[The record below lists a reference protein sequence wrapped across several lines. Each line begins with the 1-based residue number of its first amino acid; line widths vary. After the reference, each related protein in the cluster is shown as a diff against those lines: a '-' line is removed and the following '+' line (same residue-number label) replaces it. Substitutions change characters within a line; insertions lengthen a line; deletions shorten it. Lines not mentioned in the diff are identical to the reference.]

1 MSTGKRAILM
11 EDLQKLEQLLEAIK
25 LKQAMLDALEVRLVE
40 ARNLAV
46 MATAPEMIEIER
58 MKLQK
63 AFNQLIEEIK
73 LLEAEATR
81 YQ

>member
-1 MSTGKRAILM
+1 M
-11 EDLQKLEQLLEAIK
+11 EDLQKLEQLLEAIR

-46 MATAPEMIEIER
+46 KATAPEMIEIER
-58 MKLQK
+58 KTLQK